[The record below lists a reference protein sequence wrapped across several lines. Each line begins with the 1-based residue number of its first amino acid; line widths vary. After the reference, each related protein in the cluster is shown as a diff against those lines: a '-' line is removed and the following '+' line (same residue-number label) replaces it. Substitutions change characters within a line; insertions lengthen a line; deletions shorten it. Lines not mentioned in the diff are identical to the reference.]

1 VSIEGE
7 IGVNKKMANVLFTNI
22 SAAFLVLAV
31 IFFKINSAASMQF
44 SNISSIEATNT
55 HEHDDCISI
64 INSMVSDCLPYFI
77 DGNSHPSHSCCFA
90 FESIAANNINCICN
104 DTITN
109 TMEKHN
115 DFLMDVTMAMK
126 FCTIC
131 GVSLPCKRKSLIN
144 FIPYFVLFYK

>member
-44 SNISSIEATNT
+44 STNT

-126 FCTIC
+126 FSTIC